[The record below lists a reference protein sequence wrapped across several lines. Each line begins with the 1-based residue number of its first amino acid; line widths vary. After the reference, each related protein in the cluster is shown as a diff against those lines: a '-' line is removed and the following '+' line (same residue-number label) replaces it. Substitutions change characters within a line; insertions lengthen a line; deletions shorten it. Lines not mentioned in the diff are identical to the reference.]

1 MSSPEK
7 LQTYAHKIRIFNGLT
22 PDEVDYI
29 LHCGK
34 IIHFRDGQ
42 TVFHEGMLGSNLFV
56 ILNGKVAIYKKKR
69 LIAMC
74 KVGDAFGEMAVL
86 NQRPRSATAAAKSE
100 VKLFTL
106 DERQINEILDKA
118 VAVKLLLNVI
128 HVLSERLE
136 NANHLIAQMRDEQ
149 SEFDKAAR

>member
-7 LQTYAHKIRIFNGLT
+7 LQQYAERIRIFNGLQ
-22 PDEVDYI
+22 PSEVEYI
-29 LHCGK
+29 LNCGK
-34 IIHFRDGQ
+34 IIHFRKGQ

-56 ILNGKVAIYKKKR
+56 ILSGKVAIYKGKR
-69 LIAMC
+69 VIANC
-74 KVGDAFGEMAVL
+74 VVGDAFGEMAVL
-86 NQRPRSATAAAKSE
+86 NRRPRSATAAAKDE

-136 NANHLIAQMRDEQ
+136 NANTIIAQLKDER
-149 SEFDKAAR
+149 SDFDKSAR

>member
-7 LQTYAHKIRIFNGLT
+7 LQKYAERIRIFNGLQ
-22 PDEVDYI
+22 PSEVEYI
-29 LHCGK
+29 LQCGK
-34 IIHFRDGQ
+34 VIHFREGQ

-56 ILNGKVAIYKKKR
+56 ILEGKVAIYKKKR

-74 KVGDAFGEMAVL
+74 KLGDVFGEMAVL

-106 DERQINEILDKA
+106 DERQINDILDKA

-136 NANHLIAQMRDEQ
+136 NANHLIAQLRDEK
-149 SEFDKAAR
+149 SDFDKSAL